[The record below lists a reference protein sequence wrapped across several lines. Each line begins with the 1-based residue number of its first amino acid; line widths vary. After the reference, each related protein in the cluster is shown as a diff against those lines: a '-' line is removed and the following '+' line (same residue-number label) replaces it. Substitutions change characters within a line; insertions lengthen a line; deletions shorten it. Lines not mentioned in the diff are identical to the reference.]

1 MTRIA
6 KLTAI
11 CDQLGDIEL
20 DVALEIVTRLLAGQ
34 NAYGLFLKADK
45 RDFRRE
51 AEDEALD
58 MAVYCARRLH
68 QKRDR

>member
-1 MTRIA
+1 MSRLKQITE
-6 KLTAI
+6 L
-11 CDQLGDIEL
+11 CQSLGDIEL
-20 DVALEIVTRLLAGQ
+20 DVALEILQRLYAGQ
-34 NAYGLFLKADK
+34 NAYGLFLKADT

-68 QKRDR
+68 QKKAG